1 MKNKLIIAGLSLAIS
16 TIFIGC
22 EKDFLERPPLD
33 TLTTDQFYKT
43 NEEVLAATAPLYNT
57 VWTSYNDLA
66 SFLLGDMRGGV
77 IINPWSTDVREHLFF
92 RTTGVTASNIN
103 AYKAFY
109 TVIGQSNTAIAN
121 INTYAGAQVSEAVKN
136 QAIAEARFM
145 RATAYTFL
153 VMNFGPVP
161 IITNNVEHIENPD
174 LVRNTIPSIWE
185 FITRDYLFA
194 AENLPE
200 TVNKEGRV
208 TQWSAEGMLA
218 RTYLIRSGVEGAGG
232 QRDQEYLDLAKH
244 YAERVI
250 TLSGHFL
257 LSDYSNL
264 FEYPYD
270 NNPESLF
277 QLQWV
282 FSVSDFNSANSMVS
296 KINPFPEISVNN
308 DAWGGS
314 YGASWWILNLYDGLI
329 TEGDPAT
336 NADDGQQP
344 GFTLDERLKPSFM
357 MPGFYYPEITVKRD
371 FGPNQA
377 GDGLTVPAPAA
388 TVGHDRVKIKKYIV
402 GSELDLGG
410 NALSQRYPNNTYML
424 RLAEMYLIYVEATI
438 GNAESTTN
446 PKALKYFNVIRSR
459 AGLPNFEG
467 PIRMDYTWS
476 EDEDVY
482 KDHVFGARAKEFAME
497 ARTWYDLV
505 SLHYYNPQKAYDII
519 NHQYRGEFLALPD
532 RMPNPTSWTFTKYAA
547 EDEAYAE
554 VASGNFY
561 MQIPAVELSQ
571 APGLSEPPVDYN
583 FDEEGEE

>member
-1 MKNKLIIAGLSLAIS
+1 MKKKLIIASLFLAIS
-16 TIFIGC
+16 ITFMGC
-22 EKDFLERPPLD
+22 EEDFLERPPLD

-43 NEEVLAATAPLYNT
+43 NEEVLAATGPLYNA
-57 VWTSYNDLA
+57 VWRSYNDNA

-77 IINPWSTDVREHLFF
+77 LVNPWSSREHLFF
-92 RTTGVTASNIN
+92 RTTGVTSSNIN

-109 TVIGQSNTAIAN
+109 TVIGQANTAMAN

-145 RATAYTFL
+145 RATAYTYL
-153 VMNFGPVP
+153 VMNFGEVP
-161 IITNNVEHIENPD
+161 IITNNIEQIENPD

-200 TVNKEGRV
+200 SANQVGRV

-232 QRDQEYLDLAKH
+232 RDQEFLDQAKY

-250 TLSGHFL
+250 TMSGHSL

-270 NNPESLF
+270 NNAESLF
-277 QLQWV
+277 ELQWV
-282 FSVSDFNSANSMVS
+282 FSAGNWDASNSMVS

-314 YGASWWILNLYDGLI
+314 FGASWWILSLYEGLI
-329 TEGDPAT
+329 TEGDAGAT
-336 NADDGQQP
+336 ADDGQQP
-344 GFTLDERLKPSFM
+344 GFTLDERLKPTFM
-357 MPGFYYPEITVKRD
+357 MPGFYYPELTLKRD
-371 FGPNQA
+371 LPPNVA
-377 GDGLTVPAPAA
+377 GEGLIVPSPAA
-388 TVGHDRVKIKKYIV
+388 TSAHDRVKIKKYVV

-410 NALSQRYPNNTYML
+410 NAMDQRYPNNVYML

-438 GNAESTTN
+438 GNAESTTD
-446 PKALKYFNVIRSR
+446 PKALEYFNVIRSR
-459 AGLPNFEG
+459 AGLPYFEG
-467 PIRMDYTWS
+467 PIRMNSTWS
-476 EDEDVY
+476 ANEEVY
-482 KDHVFGARAKEFAME
+482 KDHVLEERAVEFAME

-505 SLHYYNPQKAYDII
+505 ALHYYNPQKAYDII

-532 RMPNPTSWTFTKYAA
+532 RMPNPTSWTFTKDPA

-554 VASGNFY
+554 VSSGNFY

-571 APGLSEPPVDYN
+571 APGLSEPAVDYN
-583 FDEEGEE
+583 FGEEGEE